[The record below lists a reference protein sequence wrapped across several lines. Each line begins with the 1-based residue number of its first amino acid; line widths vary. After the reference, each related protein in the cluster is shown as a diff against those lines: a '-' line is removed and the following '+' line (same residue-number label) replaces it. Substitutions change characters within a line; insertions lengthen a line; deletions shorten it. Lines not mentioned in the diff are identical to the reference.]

1 MLVNQVVD
9 SACEG
14 SSPPRQRCGGF
25 AASTGG
31 RAHYRRTIARS
42 AATFGYASFALE
54 VLLAHPECAER
65 NSHGCNY
72 QHGRGHECRAAERF
86 SIRTLV
92 HRSDGIDAPGDLH
105 PACRRQESGR
115 SGQRQETFDDSHAL
129 GMEKQERS
137 VNDVD
142 GQRLRVLDWDVALR
156 TLESSP
162 GLPPCR
168 KIPLTF
174 DNWTGARNR
183 RSFGILRA

>member
-1 MLVNQVVD
+1 LEWSAPFTLSPRLPAQTLVNQVVD

-54 VLLAHPECAER
+54 ALLAHPECAER

-72 QHGRGHECRAAERF
+72 QHGRGHE
-86 SIRTLV
+86 
-92 HRSDGIDAPGDLH
+92 
-105 PACRRQESGR
+105 CRRQESGR

-142 GQRLRVLDWDVALR
+142 GLRLRVLDWDVALR
-156 TLESSP
+156 TLESSS